1 MTDEIIRLSIIMNVT
16 NGVLWPS
23 IRSFVSGKWS
33 VRQLSRQVSV
43 DFPPSSAHSNIFPQ
57 SELLPQTPPVP
68 ENLAS
73 LTCLHIILGPPAN
86 ALPAVEA
93 ECSNE
98 FSQMPNNAVWCVQR
112 SRALVLRA

>member
-23 IRSFVSGKWS
+23 NGSFVSGKWS
-33 VRQLSRQVSV
+33 TSQLLVSV
-43 DFPPSSAHSNIFPQ
+43 DFPLVWSARSNIFPQ

-98 FSQMPNNAVWCVQR
+98 FSQMPNNAVLCVRR